1 MTRRVGVSYGIAFS
15 HRDNLEVERDKNQ
28 MIDDN
33 AYNPFAHS
41 GNIVYGEKFVGRQE
55 AIRTIQQRVINSSD
69 PGCLAIVGSPRIG
82 KSSLAYHTLIHP
94 QALLFNKKI
103 ITIWISLPNFKSHEQ
118 LFRGLVNHSL
128 DALDDAGLEDEKF
141 FKIGQILLEKNLVW
155 EDIQYEVGKFFRK
168 INRAGWRVV
177 SVIDE
182 FDEARHIFQDGEGFL
197 ALRNL
202 AYEPQYGV
210 TLVTTSRRPLPEITN
225 KCRKDVS
232 NFDNIFIDEYLRCF
246 ENNELT
252 QLVDRLKII
261 GLEINDNIINFV
273 WDNTGGHPH
282 LASVLLFQISNSW
295 LQEREYNL
303 ERILI
308 NSASE
313 FLKYYDKI
321 FELLQEDGSF
331 DKTLLEILLGPI
343 TQETLFKADKLA
355 RYGLIKKT
363 KNGYYTTFSLHFE
376 DYLRRVSRSKGLR
389 HLWNETEEKLWLL
402 VDQIMAQ
409 KYQTVD
415 WISALEAVD
424 IDLKTN
430 VFDKCRELQRREQSR
445 FGSSA
450 LVSLLYF
457 TDMGDLGK
465 IISRHW
471 SLFEPILGKDKDYWH
486 RCLQFLSTLRNPML
500 YNRENKVFATYE
512 IQKAEEYCQ
521 EILTSLS
528 KLSAPLNSK
537 PSDSSSLR
545 SVTINADKY
554 IHNGNMMPE
563 EKSNIDARGSKFGGG
578 LAGGNQTGG
587 TFNDHSITYEPKQT
601 LAQAAQE
608 IQQLLKQLEEN
619 NPDATEA
626 EQKAFVTAMIPPTKR
641 ERFFN
646 ALKAC
651 GKATVEEFLDNPYLN
666 VTLATIEGW
675 QEGS

>member
-1 MTRRVGVSYGIAFS
+1 
-15 HRDNLEVERDKNQ
+15 
-28 MIDDN
+28 MIDNN

-41 GNIVYGEKFVGRQE
+41 GKIVYGEQFVGRQE
-55 AIRTIQQRVINSSD
+55 VIRAIQQRVINTSY

-82 KSSLAYHTLIHP
+82 KSSLAYHTLIYP
-94 QALLFNKKI
+94 QVSLLKKKI
-103 ITIWISLPNFKSHEQ
+103 ITFWISLPNFRNHEEV
-118 LFRGLVNHSL
+118 FRGLVKNTL
-128 DALDDAGLEDEKF
+128 DALEDADLEDEKF
-141 FKIGQILLEKNLVW
+141 FIKGQKILEKDFIWVDLHH
-155 EDIQYEVGKFFRK
+155 EVGNFFRK
-168 INRAGWRVV
+168 IKSAGWQVV

-182 FDEARHIFQDGEGFL
+182 FDRARHIFQDGEGFL

-225 KCRKDVS
+225 KSRKDVS

-246 ENNELT
+246 ENNELS
-252 QLVDRLKII
+252 QLVDRLKIT
-261 GLEINDNIINFV
+261 GLEINDNIIDFV

-295 LQEREYNL
+295 LQERQYNL

-331 DKTLLEILLGPI
+331 DKTLLEILFGPI
-343 TQETLFKADKLA
+343 TQETLFNVDKLA
-355 RYGLIKKT
+355 RYGLIKQT
-363 KNGYYTTFSLHFE
+363 KNGYYTAFSLHFE
-376 DYLRRVSRSKGLR
+376 DYLRRVSRSRGLW

-409 KYQTVD
+409 KYQTLD

-424 IDLKTN
+424 INLKIN
-430 VFDKCRELQRREQSR
+430 VFDKCRELQRREQIR

-457 TDMGDLGK
+457 TDMDDLGQ
-465 IISRHW
+465 IISRYW
-471 SLFEPILGKDKDYWH
+471 NLFESILGKDKDYWH
-486 RCLQFLSTLRNPML
+486 RCLQFLSTLRNPMI
-500 YNRENKVFATYE
+500 YNRDNKVFATYE

-521 EILTSLS
+521 EILASLS
-528 KLSAPLNSK
+528 KLSAPVNSK
-537 PSDSSSLR
+537 PSDSSSPR
-545 SVTINADKY
+545 SFIINTDMY
-554 IHNGNMMPE
+554 IHSGNIMPE
-563 EKSNIDARGSKFGGG
+563 EKPHIDARGSKFGGG